1 MTYRSKE
8 KIYIYILMM
17 KKTIAYVSK
26 VKKKNILLKE
36 NNIEMHL

>member
-8 KIYIYILMM
+8 KIYILMM